1 MSSNQPLSDQ
11 PLYDTPSKPGQPP
24 SELSGGYASDDGT
37 EDAWRNAG
45 ATKSPTADTPAK
57 STAPATS
64 SNNSPA
70 GGLTDRPLILIAFS
84 ETAIAR
90 ANLKFFIAHGLH
102 DAADFMFIINGESK
116 PENDVTAKDLLPKG
130 KANIKYVERPNDCY
144 DLGAYAEVL
153 TKDDLYKKYKHFITL
168 NTSLRGPFMP
178 HWADNC
184 WSDMYLKKLTDEVK
198 VRNSHSI
205 FTSTANT

>member
-1 MSSNQPLSDQ
+1 V
-11 PLYDTPSKPGQPP
+11 PGALKTD
-24 SELSGGYASDDGT
+24 EAY
-37 EDAWRNAG
+37 RG
-45 ATKSPTADTPAK
+45 ATSSEAPQ
-57 STAPATS
+57 STAPAKPS
-64 SNNSPA
+64 SKTPST
-70 GGLTDRPLILIAFS
+70 GLSDRPLILIAFS

-102 DAADFMFIINGESK
+102 DAADFLFIINGESK
-116 PENDVTAKDLLPKG
+116 PENDVTAKELLPKG

-153 TKDDLYKKYKHFITL
+153 IKDDLYKKYTRFITL

-184 WSDMYLKKLTDEVK
+184 WSDMYLSKLTDQVK
-198 VRNSHSI
+198 VCIYSYPL
-205 FTSTANT
+205 